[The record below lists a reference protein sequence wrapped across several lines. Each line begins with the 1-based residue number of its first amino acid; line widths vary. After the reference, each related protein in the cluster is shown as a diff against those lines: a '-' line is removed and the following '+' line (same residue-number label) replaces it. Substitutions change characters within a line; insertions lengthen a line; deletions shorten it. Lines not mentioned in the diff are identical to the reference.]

1 MALTIPTINKGNFEL
16 LNENIELITD
26 ILTDQQKT
34 NIDQFILDKQQK
46 EKDKKLKD
54 IMFRANH
61 PRLAKAK
68 DLITKGWE
76 KLIKMKWFDKI
87 TGFFKSMISNASG
100 WIQTLTA
107 VIFLLKSGIL
117 QQLIPWVLQIGIQL
131 LQTLI
136 KWAPTILKFVW
147 NIITRTVPA
156 LLKGLFNTIF
166 DTIGLPKD
174 HPIRQFFNF
183 VFDNF
188 PKFADWLLKTFVD
201 IFLFLGTVGGKIWE
215 GIVNIKKWFDGG
227 GVQRIID
234 DFLKF
239 LKPIMPFLNSIKNV
253 FNKIIEVGKDLIN
266 NVFGDVRQ
274 FFEDLKNMSFKDAI
288 KNLGANLMKSF
299 DTFVNDFKEKIL
311 PAIKDA
317 ILSFVNDILPKVIPT
332 IESFIPQL
340 KAMWEGMWNKILSLE
355 VLKPILPFLQA
366 LKNIWEK
373 IYETGYNLF
382 KNVFGA
388 FITFFQDL
396 QKMTFGEAL
405 KNLFKNLIISLTKL
419 IGDLITKVLP
429 AFIGYVIEYGKL
441 AIMGLIAV
449 IAGTITVIGSLLG
462 ALWELFNGYV
472 IQPIWNGIKNIGS
485 NIWKGITK
493 FVKGVK
499 DIFFKTIPGAL
510 GKAVK
515 FIISP
520 FEAIFKKIVDIFD
533 PIRKLVSSIGEGVK
547 EKAKGFASGVKEKA
561 KGFASGVKEKAK
573 GFASGVY
580 EKFISNPVSWVKNLF
595 KGIVDGIKE
604 IPKNIIK
611 TIQGAFDWV
620 IALFGIVGE
629 VLSDP
634 VKNFK
639 MLSKENFSL
648 NMKRRMTSLQEKR
661 EKKESYQNYKTGTKL
676 SKEEYNKTV
685 DPNDKK
691 NWDGIYEDTDN
702 NTKTPSILTGFQR
715 REKGGPVE
723 AGNPY
728 IVNEGKKGELF
739 VPSTDGNITSNKEI
753 KEMVD
758 LMKKMVSI
766 LERGSNPQP
775 TPSFTPL
782 ARAR

>member
-16 LNENIELITD
+16 LNDNMELVAST
-26 ILTDQQKT
+26 LSDQKKAE
-34 NIDQFILDKQQK
+34 IAQFIWEKQQR
-46 EKDKKLKD
+46 EKDKKLRD
-54 IMFRANH
+54 VMFRANH

-107 VIFLLKSGIL
+107 LIFLLKSGIL
-117 QQLIPWVLQIGIQL
+117 QQLIPWVLQIGVQL
-131 LQTLI
+131 LQTII
-136 KWAPTILKFVW
+136 KWTPTILKFVW

-201 IFLFLGTVGGKIWE
+201 IFLFIGNVGGKVWE

-396 QKMTFGEAL
+396 QTMSFGEAL
-405 KNLFKNLIISLTKL
+405 KNLFKNLIISLAKL

-462 ALWELFNGYV
+462 ALWELFNKYV

-485 NIWKGITK
+485 NIWKGITN
-493 FVKGVK
+493 FVKKIK
-499 DIFFKTIPGAL
+499 DIFFKTIPNAL

-520 FEAIFKKIVDIFD
+520 FEAVFKKIVDIG
-533 PIRKLVSSIGEGVK
+533 KGVK
-547 EKAKGFASGVKEKA
+547 EKAKGFASGVYEK
-561 KGFASGVKEKAK
+561 FISNPDVKEKAK

-611 TIQGAFDWV
+611 AIQGVFDWV

-634 VKNFK
+634 IKNYK

-648 NMKRRMTSLQEKR
+648 NMKKRMTSLQKER
-661 EKKESYQNYKTGTKL
+661 EKKESYQNYKIGTKL
-676 SKEEYNKTV
+676 SRDEYEETV
-685 DPNDKK
+685 DPKESEKWDAETKISYVGGKRSTEIVGYTK
-691 NWDGIYEDTDN
+691 N
-702 NTKTPSILTGFQR
+702 

-775 TPSFTPL
+775 APSFTPM

>member
-1 MALTIPTINKGNFEL
+1 MALTIPAINKGNFEL
-16 LNENIELITD
+16 LNDNMKLVAST
-26 ILTDQQKT
+26 LSDQKKAE
-34 NIDQFILDKQQK
+34 IAQFTWEKQQR
-46 EKDKKLKD
+46 EKDKKLRD
-54 IMFRANH
+54 VMFRANH

-239 LKPIMPFLNSIKNV
+239 LEPIMPFLNSIKNV

-266 NVFGDVRQ
+266 
-274 FFEDLKNMSFKDAI
+274 
-288 KNLGANLMKSF
+288 
-299 DTFVNDFKEKIL
+299 
-311 PAIKDA
+311 
-317 ILSFVNDILPKVIPT
+317 
-332 IESFIPQL
+332 
-340 KAMWEGMWNKILSLE
+340 
-355 VLKPILPFLQA
+355 
-366 LKNIWEK
+366 
-373 IYETGYNLF
+373 
-382 KNVFGA
+382 NVFGA

-561 KGFASGVKEKAK
+561 KGFASGV
-573 GFASGVY
+573 Y

-595 KGIVDGIKE
+595 TGIVDGIKE

-620 IALFGIVGE
+620 IALFGLVGE

-648 NMKRRMTSLQEKR
+648 NMKRKMTSLQEER

-676 SKEEYNKTV
+676 SRDEYEKTV
-685 DPNDKK
+685 DPKERKK
-691 NWDGIYEDTDN
+691 WDAETRTSYVGGSPSTEIVGY
-702 NTKTPSILTGFQR
+702 TKN

>member
-16 LNENIELITD
+16 LNDNMKLVAST
-26 ILTDQQKT
+26 LSDQKKAE
-34 NIDQFILDKQQK
+34 IAQFTWEKQQR
-46 EKDKKLKD
+46 EKDKKLRD
-54 IMFRANH
+54 VMFRANH

-117 QQLIPWVLQIGIQL
+117 QQLIPWVLQIGVQL
-131 LQTLI
+131 LQTII
-136 KWAPTILKFVW
+136 KWTPTILKFVW

-188 PKFADWLLKTFVD
+188 PKFADLLLKTFVD
-201 IFLFLGTVGGKIWE
+201 IFLAIGSAIGK
-215 GIVNIKKWFDGG
+215 VY
-227 GVQRIID
+227 
-234 DFLKF
+234 
-239 LKPIMPFLNSIKNV
+239 
-253 FNKIIEVGKDLIN
+253 
-266 NVFGDVRQ
+266 
-274 FFEDLKNMSFKDAI
+274 DAI
-288 KNLGANLMKSF
+288 KPLIPLIMDKLKPMF
-299 DTFVNDFKEKIL
+299 D
-311 PAIKDA
+311 
-317 ILSFVNDILPKVIPT
+317 SFVVIFKT
-332 IESFIPQL
+332 IWDSGSKL
-340 KAMWEGMWNKILSLE
+340 VK
-355 VLKPILPFLQA
+355 
-366 LKNIWEK
+366 
-373 IYETGYNLF
+373 NLF
-382 KNVFGA
+382 GDLLQ
-388 FITFFQDL
+388 FFNDL
-396 QKMTFGEAL
+396 QTMSFGEA
-405 KNLFKNLIISLTKL
+405 FKNL
-419 IGDLITKVLP
+419 V
-429 AFIGYVIEYGKL
+429 
-441 AIMGLIAV
+441 
-449 IAGTITVIGSLLG
+449 
-462 ALWELFNGYV
+462 
-472 IQPIWNGIKNIGS
+472 KNIVVDLGTFFADVIPKIIDFLLVYIKTIGPYILDIILTPFKILDEFVMKA
-485 NIWKGITK
+485 NK
-493 FVKGVK
+493 FLEKSTRN
-499 DIFFKTIPGAL
+499 FLFKTIPNAL

-520 FEAIFKKIVDIFD
+520 FEAVFKKIVDIFD
-533 PIRKLVSSIGEGVK
+533 PIRKLVSSLSNMGDIGED
-547 EKAKGFASGVKEKA
+547 
-561 KGFASGVKEKAK
+561 VKEKAK

-611 TIQGAFDWV
+611 SIQGAFDWV
-620 IALFGIVGE
+620 IALFGLVGE

-648 NMKRRMTSLQEKR
+648 NLKKRMTSLQEER

-676 SKEEYNKTV
+676 SRDEYEKTV
-685 DPNDKK
+685 NPKERKK
-691 NWDGIYEDTDN
+691 WDAETRTSYVGGSPSTEIVGY
-702 NTKTPSILTGFQR
+702 TKN

-723 AGNPY
+723 AGNSY